1 MRPAGTEKEVGGA
14 VKREKEEEGEGKE
27 EEEEESLLMAA
38 LERMDLE
45 CLVGLLCEEGGPGLR
60 KDTTD
65 APDKE
70 QEEKRSGSLEGAGGM
85 EGGTLSGGTYSQE
98 VRGTEREREREGG
111 KEGGERGGGRGE
123 GGGGRRM
130 KGWWCC
136 IELQSYLKWK
146 EPITTSCEKIETS
159 YIHVYRTQPFI
170 SEPTGLSG
178 PGTVQVL
185 LHSPRDND
193 FREDV
198 SISLCGL

>member
-98 VRGTEREREREGG
+98 VRGTEREREREGRREERG
-111 KEGGERGGGRGE
+111 EGGGGRGE
-123 GGGGRRM
+123 GGGGRGEGGGGRGEGGGGRGEEDERM
-130 KGWWCC
+130 VVLYR
-136 IELQSYLKWK
+136 IAELF
-146 EPITTSCEKIETS
+146 EVE
-159 YIHVYRTQPFI
+159 
-170 SEPTGLSG
+170 
-178 PGTVQVL
+178 GTNNHFL
-185 LHSPRDND
+185 
-193 FREDV
+193 
-198 SISLCGL
+198 